1 MNKKLEKV
9 ELEGGGKGKGEGEG
23 GGGGR
28 GIKKERRGGIKREK
42 GGKDMRH

>member
-1 MNKKLEKV
+1 MYKKLEKV
-9 ELEGGGKGKGEGEG
+9 GLEGGGKGKGEG
-23 GGGGR
+23 